1 MKTTNNLKTQ
11 GFTLVEI
18 MIVVAIIGLLA
29 VIGIPSFMKA
39 RNKSMANSKT
49 ANCKQIEGAI
59 AQYAME
65 GGCTNGQAVGWAELA
80 DYLRQTNVTDYYVG
94 NEEVDSCSLLVGG
107 TVSYR
112 AR

>member
-29 VIGIPSFMKA
+29 AIGIPSFMKA
-39 RNKSMANSKT
+39 RNKSLTNTKT
-49 ANCKQIEGAI
+49 ANCRQIEGAI

-65 GGCTNGQAVGWAELA
+65 EGCTNGLSVEWADIAV
-80 DYLRQTNVTDYYVG
+80 YLRETDVTDYEVG
-94 NEEVDSCSLLVGG
+94 NEEVDSATLIVGG
-107 TVSYR
+107 AVSYVVK
-112 AR
+112 